1 MGLDD
6 LARDEDGYLMQ
17 PDASNLPVLTGDER
31 FAGSATAA
39 PTVLQFWQ
47 FAMQDLRMN
56 NTRGYLAE
64 FLVATALG
72 LQVSRIEWD
81 EYDLLWAPDDSSDE
95 VRIEVKSSAYV
106 QAWPQKRLSKPV
118 FSGLRGRILDA
129 SANTYA
135 DNASYNADLYVFCV
149 NKQTRPLEYDPL
161 DLACW
166 QFYVAPRTI
175 LAELNTSSVSLP
187 TLVSSGVVPVG
198 FDQLR
203 VAIEQAWRDEQLAL
217 SDRNGD
223 PSFRSSE

>member
-1 MGLDD
+1 MGFDELD
-6 LARDEDGYLMQ
+6 RNGDGYLLQ
-17 PDASNLPVLTGDER
+17 PDASNLPVLTGDEK

-64 FLVATALG
+64 FMVATALG
-72 LQVSRIEWD
+72 LQVSRVEWD
-81 EYDLLWAPDDSSDE
+81 EYDLLWLPGGSSDE

-106 QAWPQKRLSKPV
+106 QAWPQKRLSRPV
-118 FSGLRGRILDA
+118 FSGLRGRIRDA
-129 SANTYA
+129 ANTYA

-149 NKQTRPLEYDPL
+149 NTQTRPLKYDPL

-166 QFYVAPRTI
+166 EFYVAPRMI

-187 TLVSSGVVPVG
+187 TLMSSGVAPVG

-203 VAIEQAWRDEQLAL
+203 DAIEQAWHGEQSTP
-217 SDRNGD
+217 SDFQR
-223 PSFRSSE
+223 